1 MLGTNFSPIET
12 PNYGVNVMTIDM
24 SNVTLKK
31 TAYEGQY
38 EKYNK
43 LDDNGIRNL
52 IEMAKNDVMKA
63 DYKILAAS
71 AIAKERDLS
80 LGEPIITE

>member
-31 TAYEGQY
+31 TASEGQY

-63 DYKILAAS
+63 DYKKIAAFT
-71 AIAKERDLS
+71 IAKERDLS
-80 LGEPIITE
+80 DGELIITE